1 MRSALPSLCCVGV
14 FALSVALASVSRSP
28 LSTTVLCAAQ
38 SDTLAPSRIPLSSV
52 RAPSMSAL
60 PTPIVL
66 PTPGVD
72 ALLLIRKAITAK
84 PFDVASADGG
94 CTGQSTELHRKPFII
109 GVTGGTASGK
119 TTVCDEIKRHLGDR
133 ATLLQMDRF
142 YKTLPAGKP
151 ASEHNFDIPDAFDW
165 PLFVETLQKLST
177 GQSVQVPEY
186 SFATHQRLEKW
197 DTFHHADV
205 ILVEGILVLHDPRIR
220 EQFDLK
226 VYVEADADTRLARR
240 SQKTHSGAHEQGRK
254 EECLA
259 VTPHA
264 DLVV

>member
-1 MRSALPSLCCVGV
+1 MRGGGSALSITAHLTL
-14 FALSVALASVSRSP
+14 ALSAIAPLWCLRQTRSL
-28 LSTTVLCAAQ
+28 LSLLCA
-38 SDTLAPSRIPLSSV
+38 R
-52 RAPSMSAL
+52 MSA
-60 PTPIVL
+60 PPPAPIVL

-84 PFDVASADGG
+84 PFDVASASLDGCAG
-94 CTGQSTELHRKPFII
+94 PVGQSTELHRKPFII

-165 PLFVETLQKLST
+165 PLFIETLQKLST
-177 GQSVQVPEY
+177 GQSVQVPSY

-197 DTFHHADV
+197 DTFLHADV

-240 SQKTHSGAHEQGRK
+240 SQ
-254 EECLA
+254 
-259 VTPHA
+259 
-264 DLVV
+264 